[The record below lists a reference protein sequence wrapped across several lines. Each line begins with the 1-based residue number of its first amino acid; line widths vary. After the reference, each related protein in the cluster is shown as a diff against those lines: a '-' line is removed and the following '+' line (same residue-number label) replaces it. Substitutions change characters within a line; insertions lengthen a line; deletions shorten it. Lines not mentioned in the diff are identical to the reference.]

1 MAKRW
6 MTAVVAVVCVVGLA
20 IPAGASSASATRTS
34 APPVSTAV
42 GPEFVGMNIDGPLSP
57 IGASDA
63 DLGAQMQQMVAAGV
77 GTVRVVF
84 DWSYA
89 QPYGRWSQVPAD
101 IKSQFV
107 NDNGIPTRFGD
118 LDEVVTLAAQ
128 YGLRLLPIVLYTP
141 GWDAAPHPT
150 DAFASPK
157 KDGPYA
163 NFVSDLVDRYGLH
176 GTLWQTTTPVVP
188 VRMWQIWNEPNIHVF
203 WPKQPF
209 QASYLALLSAAHRA
223 IKEID
228 PGAKVVLAGLPNFSW
243 RQLAKIYQFHGAKG
257 EFDVVAVHPY
267 TADPNGVITILGYVR
282 QVMNAAGDARKP
294 IIADEV
300 SWPSSL
306 GKTVHN
312 NGLDIATTEA
322 GQARKIAELLPLLGA
337 DRKRLNLLG
346 FYYYTWAGRD
356 DRNGGAFDFAGLFHY
371 GRNAFTAKPAFGAF
385 RTAAL
390 ALEHCRKKGIV
401 PTVCAS
407 PS

>member
-1 MAKRW
+1 
-6 MTAVVAVVCVVGLA
+6 
-20 IPAGASSASATRTS
+20 
-34 APPVSTAV
+34 
-42 GPEFVGMNIDGPLSP
+42 MNIDGPLFP
-57 IGASDA
+57 TIAPGVNIGT
-63 DLGAQMQQMVAAGV
+63 QMRNMVAAGV
-77 GTVRVVF
+77 GAVRVVF

-89 QPYGRWSQVPAD
+89 QPYKRWSEVPAD

-107 NDNGIPTRFGD
+107 TDNGIPTRFGD
-118 LDEVVTLAAQ
+118 LDQLVTFAAQ

-141 GWDAAPHPT
+141 GWDAAPHPS
-150 DAFASPK
+150 DAWATPQ
-157 KDGPYA
+157 KDGSYA
-163 NFVSDLVDRYGLH
+163 NFLSDLVDRYGLH
-176 GTLWQTTTPVVP
+176 GTLWQTTSPVLP

-209 QASYLALLSAAHRA
+209 QASYVALLSAAHRA

-228 PGAKVVLAGLPNFSW
+228 PGAQVVLAGLPNDSW
-243 RQLAKIYQFHGAKG
+243 RQLAKIYQIHGARG
-257 EFDVVAVHPY
+257 DFDVVAVHPY

-306 GKTVHN
+306 GKTGHN

-322 GQARKIAELLPLLGA
+322 GQARKIAALLPLLGA

-356 DRNGGAFDFAGLFHY
+356 DRDGGAFDFSGLFHY
-371 GRNAFTAKPAFGAF
+371 GRDAFSAKPAFDAF
-385 RTAAL
+385 RAAAL
-390 ALEHCRKKGIV
+390 SLEHCRKKGIV